1 MGRKIAPKSAERPAT
16 LPSDQAAKLLR
27 VQYEKGKMIEANR
40 PISSPSVNA
49 WTTATLEALENAFGS
64 AAPCVQIF
72 TDVDSY
78 HYGGGNEQTW
88 EADRAKN
95 LGQRLQIAEGL
106 IELLE
111 TKAQLTAGT
120 QATGE
125 RECGSKVFLVH
136 GHNVEVLQLAARFL
150 ETLELEVIVLR
161 EQPNHGRTIIEKFI
175 DYSDVGFAVVLLTAD
190 DRGGVASAPFEQQR
204 LRARQNVILEL
215 GYFIGKIGRKRV
227 CALHQPGIEIPSD
240 YSGVVF
246 VSLDEGGGWRLELAR
261 EMKSVGLP
269 IDMNKAL

>member
-88 EADRAKN
+88 EAVLNIDFWLTRAE
-95 LGQRLQIAEGL
+95 QRTPVWFQSY
-106 IELLE
+106 
-111 TKAQLTAGT
+111 TTVQ
-120 QATGE
+120 QATKRNPAAVAE
-125 RECGSKVFLVH
+125 AMSRNLEAILSKL
-136 GHNVEVLQLAARFL
+136 GADLA
-150 ETLELEVIVLR
+150 
-161 EQPNHGRTIIEKFI
+161 P
-175 DYSDVGFAVVLLTAD
+175 VVA
-190 DRGGVASAPFEQQR
+190 APP
-204 LRARQNVILEL
+204 A
-215 GYFIGKIGRKRV
+215 
-227 CALHQPGIEIPSD
+227 P
-240 YSGVVF
+240 
-246 VSLDEGGGWRLELAR
+246 
-261 EMKSVGLP
+261 
-269 IDMNKAL
+269 